1 MNCTICNNEINPS
14 KQFCGNC
21 DFEVMIISNDASD
34 ELKDYVLNRQE
45 VYKKNYQDKNS
56 LYKQLDNI
64 KKDLSLKNKENLE
77 ANTLI
82 EKQSEE
88 INKFKGKIATTQEEL
103 NRLKSFENLAN
114 AKIIEIEKLH
124 NEIVELKK
132 KVFDTTKFKELNNL
146 LKEAINSIASGNQE
160 LHKSLVTK
168 YNKLNIK

>member
-1 MNCTICNNEINPS
+1 MNCPICNNSVNPS
-14 KQFCGNC
+14 SQFCDSC
-21 DFEVMIISNDASD
+21 DFEIMIISNDASD
-34 ELKDYVLNRQE
+34 ELKNYLIKRLDL
-45 VYKKNYQDKNS
+45 YKKNYQDKNN
-56 LYKQLDNI
+56 LKNQLDKI
-64 KKDLSLKNKENLE
+64 EMDLSKKNNENFE
-77 ANTLI
+77 ANALI

-88 INKFKGKIATTQEEL
+88 INKFKGKFATTQEEL

-114 AKIIEIEKLH
+114 AKVIEIEKLH

-132 KVFDTTKFKELNNL
+132 KVSDTTKFKELNIL